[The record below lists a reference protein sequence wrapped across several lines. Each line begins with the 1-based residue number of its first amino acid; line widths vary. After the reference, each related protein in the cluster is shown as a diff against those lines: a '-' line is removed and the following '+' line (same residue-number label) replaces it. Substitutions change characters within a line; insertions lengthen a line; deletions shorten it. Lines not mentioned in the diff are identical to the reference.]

1 MRGRERKVIEPP
13 NGRPTVLFRYMDREH
28 CERMVNG
35 GVVRLT
41 KSSIYEDGTGM
52 TELQMGDEH
61 FKSLEF
67 ESSGVSE
74 VVDKTGG
81 IDITPELVR
90 LAESPAG
97 AAYRISAKVK
107 CPYWMFCLSTDL
119 RLNLFEARDFRC
131 NAAVIVWDAEELFRR
146 IASAAALCVQP
157 HGGKALWQPVSYA
170 ASDSLY
176 YGMTAAAISPFFT
189 KPDRYL
195 HQKEFRFVIYPCY
208 DARDHTFIYLDSLED
223 ICEVVGKE
231 ELVRGDID
239 EVVWDEKAFGAA
251 AQQALLNSEHT
262 LVAKVRGRKVRDIV
276 RGEDGGAWVT
286 EEKTYSNTVPRV
298 LLDYLTEAPHG
309 LRLPLD
315 EIDLESFHTAE
326 QISKRPVYLPKDD

>member
-1 MRGRERKVIEPP
+1 MRERERKAIEPSK
-13 NGRPTVLFRYMDREH
+13 GQPTVLFRYMDREH

-41 KSSIYEDGTGM
+41 KSSVYEDGTGM
-52 TELQMGDEH
+52 TELQMDDEH

-74 VVDKTGG
+74 VVDKMGG

-97 AAYRISAKVK
+97 ATYRISAKVK

-119 RLNLFEARDFRC
+119 RLNLFESGDFRC

-146 IASAAALCVQP
+146 IASAALRVQP
-157 HGGKALWQPVSYA
+157 HVGKALWQPVSYA
-170 ASDSLY
+170 ASGGLY

-189 KPDRYL
+189 KPGRYL
-195 HQKEFRFVIYPCY
+195 YQKEFRFVIYPCY
-208 DARDHTFIYLDSLED
+208 DARDHAFIYLDSLKD

-231 ELVRGDID
+231 ELVRGDVD
-239 EVVWDEKAFGAA
+239 EVVWDEKTFGDA
-251 AQQALLNSEHT
+251 AQQALFNNEHT

-276 RGEDGGAWVT
+276 RGEDGGVCVT
-286 EEKTYSNTVPRV
+286 KGKTYSNTLPRV

-309 LRLPLD
+309 PRLPLG

-326 QISKRPVYLPKDD
+326 QISKRPVNLPKDD